1 MGSKYLAELRKLKK
15 SIEYD
20 PNIPRCET
28 CVNFCKSKKVIVN
41 SIPRLSPAKCIKY
54 SFIINKNGL
63 CNSWVHKVTKEIL
76 E

>member
-28 CVNFCKSKKVIVN
+28 CVNFCKSKKVAVN
-41 SIPRLSPAKCIKY
+41 NICIKY